1 MSAIRLPES
10 AQPLL
15 PFCRRY
21 EEPLDNACFD
31 TYADFVTFA
40 ASCGYHRLNG
50 RMPEEPKEF
59 LSKTYP
65 IDLAVFKNQSLFPNL
80 LLIGLGTEG
89 KPDIARDE
97 ERLCR
102 VVEAFADVGCKFLSH
117 ELKISNPAS
126 FHLDLAELLCDTLE
140 LNKHAPEENEHA
152 K

>member
-1 MSAIRLPES
+1 MPAIRLTES

-15 PFCRRY
+15 PFCRRF

-40 ASCGYHRLNG
+40 ASCGFHRLHG
-50 RMPEEPKEF
+50 RMPADPKAF
-59 LSKTYP
+59 LPKISP
-65 IDLAVFKNQSLFPNL
+65 IDLAIFKNQNLFPNL

-102 VVEAFADVGCKFLSH
+102 VVEAFADVGCKYLAH
-117 ELKISNPAS
+117 ELTDWTPAR
-126 FHLDLAELLCDTLE
+126 FHLQVAELLCDAVE
-140 LNKHAPEENEHA
+140 ASGRPDQI
-152 K
+152 